1 MSAEHAQP
9 VVSAI
14 AQVADPPILA
24 LWFID
29 QAEEAPRDD
38 FRAAR

>member
-1 MSAEHAQP
+1 MSAEHAQL
-9 VVSAI
+9 VVQAI

-29 QAEEAPRDD
+29 QAEEPRDD
-38 FRAAR
+38 FRTAR